1 MAEPVPLIVPLSVMT
16 VVVPV
21 PCSPGRHHRRL
32 LARASLDVPS
42 PA

>member
-1 MAEPVPLIVPLSVMT
+1 MAEPVSLVVPLSVMT
-16 VVVPV
+16 VVTPV